1 MIDSPTLYRIAGW
14 SAALAV
20 VTLIVSAIA
29 LAIFFQVGEPW
40 GSINDGLIVVTALAL
55 IPAMVAID
63 RLAGG
68 QAAWLRIVTVLA
80 IAGAV
85 LISVGQSLLI
95 VRILSLEGSYVT
107 GGIGLLPILVWLVA
121 LVVLA
126 FGAGAIPASI
136 GWTALASFVMI
147 VAFSVVA
154 MITMGPALW
163 IAAVVLI
170 GVLVAWLLAMSTT
183 FLRLS
188 AETVGAALA

>member
-20 VTLIVSAIA
+20 VTLIISAIA
-29 LAIFFQVGEPW
+29 LAIFFRVGEPW

-68 QAAWLRIVTVLA
+68 QAAWLRIVTIVA

-107 GGIGLLPILVWLVA
+107 GGIGLLPILVWLIA

-126 FGAGAIPASI
+126 FSAGAIPASI
-136 GWTALASFVMI
+136 GWTALASLVMI
-147 VAFSVVA
+147 VVFSVVA

-163 IAAVVLI
+163 VAAVVLI
-170 GVLVAWLLAMSTT
+170 GVLAAWLLAMSTT
-183 FLRLS
+183 FLRVS

>member
-136 GWTALASFVMI
+136 GWTALASLVMI